1 MAWYTAMSNSF
12 TLPPATPG
20 KSSCQ
25 AFSGNCIMTMEK
37 EPRIKNGMVSK
48 SPWRTENI

>member
-12 TLPPATPG
+12 TLPPANPG